1 MFIALLLLINVG
13 TEVKSTTIIIGT
25 CIYLHHK
32 IIHSKQFFNSVKK
45 STTEEQKAVK
55 VGRLM
60 EILQEQLKPTF
71 SVFIA
76 GGIDAVFTGLEMV
89 IIFLLLDSDSSILYH
104 ILSAIKLHQYFS
116 HAVVYGLRDKYIYEQ
131 IMNIY
136 KKIRGP
142 KKSKVIVLNGQ
153 IEQT

>member
-1 MFIALLLLINVG
+1 
-13 TEVKSTTIIIGT
+13 
-25 CIYLHHK
+25 
-32 IIHSKQFFNSVKK
+32 
-45 STTEEQKAVK
+45 
-55 VGRLM
+55 M

-76 GGIDAVFTGLEMV
+76 GGINAVFTGLEMV

-104 ILSAIKLHQYFS
+104 ILSAIKLCQYFS

-136 KKIRGP
+136 EKIRGP